1 MNPWGRNCVVTD
13 AAGVTVVWW
22 QVGVCV
28 CQGGDWAMPAAG
40 AGAWSPVTGQWSP
53 GVSAATCE
61 PRPGPATASPEP
73 QHFHITALLQQPPAH
88 NLSHLHI
95 KPNITGTLSTRS
107 GLSGAKRLWC
117 ASDSCSLQILVFV
130 TLPGPIQKKIF
141 ESEPSSQEE
150 VKLFMVEDKNFMAPN
165 NDQLL
170 SYLKYNTRQW
180 F

>member
-1 MNPWGRNCVVTD
+1 
-13 AAGVTVVWW
+13 
-22 QVGVCV
+22 
-28 CQGGDWAMPAAG
+28 MPAAG

-150 VKLFMVEDKNFMAPN
+150 VKLFMVEDKNFMAPIMIN
-165 NDQLL
+165 YCLILNQDSKSESGESQYESVSHPIFRKIGPL
-170 SYLKYNTRQW
+170 SLSRRVDKKG
-180 F
+180 